1 MQPTLLALPLE
12 IRHKIFRELS
22 EAKHTILIAPR
33 VPAHGPLRNLQLTC
47 KQINTEVKFWSTIYP
62 NLVDTHF
69 SLLDFS
75 LTIFKIG
82 FSNKKASLK
91 GFQSSIMPYPG
102 LRNRRKAAQRVF
114 RPNCSSRDLMRL
126 AVWKLAMDIAGTN
139 DWNRVGDVI
148 YSATK
153 YMERLADLPTTP
165 ELSQIGRETAQRF
178 CSSSILSVE
187 QAYDNFITGT
197 YDMTVLDQDEALV
210 FQSFSARV
218 KDRFWRLAVLPHW
231 DIFSC
236 ISNCGGNIE
245 HMSASCY
252 YIPQFGGVSYI
263 RKTVLR
269 LEKSTG
275 VWLQ

>member
-236 ISNCGGNIE
+236 ISNFWRGFLHSKDCAAIGE
-245 HMSASCY
+245 KY
-252 YIPQFGGVSYI
+252 WGVAA
-263 RKTVLR
+263 VDQGDLR
-269 LEKSTG
+269 H
-275 VWLQ
+275 